1 MIENEGIEMKL
12 WLRKIAVSLVA
23 IVTLGLY
30 VPPLHLGADSEN
42 EKNTFTSKASDPER
56 QASLVAVKE
65 EDEQSSLHFSTAKN
79 KFDKNKHID
88 SLTDLAKEQAVN
100 KLGPKIASQVEDEFT
115 SIILPT
121 MESVLKSVLEEA
133 DDEVAYYAITQ
144 QPASGLSERIFHVY
158 DARNEKDVARFH
170 VRRDNRPMEG
180 YWFNF
185 HYHLSNDNFEKHHE
199 IGEIF
204 WDKNMPPKW
213 MA

>member
-1 MIENEGIEMKL
+1 MKL

-30 VPPLHLGADSEN
+30 VPPLHMGAEAEN
-42 EKNTFTSKASDPER
+42 DKNTFTSKANDSER
-56 QASLVAVKE
+56 QAALVAVKE
-65 EDEQSSLHFSTAKN
+65 EDEQSSPHFSTKD
-79 KFDKNKHID
+79 KFDKDEYIH
-88 SLTDLAKEQAVN
+88 SLTDLAKKQAVN

-115 SIILPT
+115 TIILPT
-121 MESVLKSVLEEA
+121 METVLQSVLEEA

-144 QPASGLSERIFHVY
+144 QPASGMSERIFHVY
-158 DARNEKDVARFH
+158 DERNEKDVARFH

-199 IGEIF
+199 IGEIY